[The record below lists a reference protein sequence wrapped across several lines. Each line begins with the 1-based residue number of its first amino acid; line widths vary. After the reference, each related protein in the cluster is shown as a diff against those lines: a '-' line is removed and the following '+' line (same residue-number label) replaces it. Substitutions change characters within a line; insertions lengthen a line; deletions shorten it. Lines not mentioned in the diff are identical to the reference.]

1 MRKVRRF
8 ERAVT
13 TCLILAVVFPM
24 AADPVRVRHV
34 RGFLHGFIVLKD
46 SDDNVLASGTVTQT
60 PLGNRVTMITSLH
73 FKDGSLYEET
83 SVLSQGR
90 TFQLLSYKQ
99 VQKGP
104 AFKVPETT
112 LSFETSTGNVTVLYA
127 DRDGKK
133 KAVSD
138 HLSLPPDL
146 ANGILPILMTDIDP
160 KVETTLSMVV
170 STPKPRVVKLKIA
183 AGIADAFSAG
193 GSGFK
198 ATHYVVKIDLGG
210 ITAVVAKVAG
220 KQPPPIDMWVSA
232 GVAPAF
238 LRSDGPLY
246 EDGPIWRIELASPV
260 WARGSKR

>member
-1 MRKVRRF
+1 
-8 ERAVT
+8 
-13 TCLILAVVFPM
+13 M

-34 RGFLHGFIVLKD
+34 RGFVHGFIVLKD

-60 PLGNRVTMITSLH
+60 PSANRVTTLTSLH

-83 SVLSQGR
+83 SVLSQRR

-104 AFKVPETT
+104 AFKVSET
-112 LSFETSTGNVTVLYA
+112 LSFDTSTGNVTVLYA
-127 DRDGKK
+127 DKDGKE
-133 KAVSD
+133 KAMSD

-146 ANGILPILMTDIDP
+146 ANGIMPILMTDIDP

-183 AGIADAFSAG
+183 GGMEDAFSAG

-198 ATHYVVKIDLGG
+198 ATHFVVKIDIGG
-210 ITAVVAKVAG
+210 ITGVVAKVAG
-220 KQPPPIDMWVSA
+220 KEPPPINMWVSA
-232 GVAPAF
+232 GNAPAF

-260 WARGSKR
+260 WPREPKR